1 MIKFINSYF
10 QNDDNRGNIYGIINQ
25 LNWQEINIISSR
37 KGSVRG
43 GHYHKKTI
51 ELFFI
56 IEGEIEIKAEEINE
70 DGDIGHQKEYI
81 VKANDIFI
89 IEPYII
95 HEFKAIENCKWINA
109 LSIKHDNENPDF
121 YKIK

>member
-25 LNWQEINIISSR
+25 SNWQEINIISSR

-56 IEGEIEIKAEEINE
+56 IEGNNFNHLPSYLK
-70 DGDIGHQKEYI
+70 
-81 VKANDIFI
+81 
-89 IEPYII
+89 P
-95 HEFKAIENCKWINA
+95 
-109 LSIKHDNENPDF
+109 P
-121 YKIK
+121 